1 MSQQSWQLCVIGP
14 KENQFVDVRGL
25 MAVGGE
31 QSTGVSLSGLKYKD
45 DYLILSPT
53 PQGLSIHCLKGKK
66 NQSNVQLDPFEHF
79 QLLDLTLLLLPEKVA
94 STENQNKKIEGRF
107 ADDVKVLVQKFSQ
120 PGDLKGSMDLLLET
134 MIAAFEMDKGLV
146 IASNPQGEFKMLA
159 EENIGQDEP
168 WLSETLV
175 QKTITTQRPTIVQN
189 IIGSAFEKSKS
200 LMGTGFMSVCA
211 WPLCVRGEVLGVLM
225 VGAER
230 PHSGL
235 TEQQTLTAEA
245 YVQLAALMLKFY
257 LNDLVLKK
265 EVEMLRASQKQSR
278 SPLTTMDDDLLE
290 NIKLAEQLAGSDL
303 SLLIEGETGV
313 GKEVMAQ
320 WIHKMSERAS
330 KDFVAVNCGAIPSE
344 LLESLLFGHRKGA
357 FTGAIKDQRG
367 KFLQASGGTLFLD
380 EIGDLP
386 GPLQVKILR
395 VLQEKMIEPLGSEKA
410 IEVDVRILCATHKNL
425 RELVDKGE
433 FRQDLYY
440 RLAEVSFEI
449 PPLRKRRN
457 DITLI
462 ANEVL
467 KEAHSEKRFSADA
480 LAWLQAQEWPG
491 NVRELLSAVKRAI
504 ALCPS
509 DVIQVQHLRIG
520 GPQSKDDGGAAL
532 SWLGGE
538 NLEEAKNRFVMEKV
552 KLALKK
558 SNNKRAQ
565 AAELLG
571 VTPRTL
577 FRYLENMDT

>member
-79 QLLDLTLLLLPEKVA
+79 QLLDMTLLLLPEKVA

-225 VGAER
+225 IGAER

-278 SPLTTMDDDLLE
+278 SPLTTMDDELLE

-395 VLQEKMIEPLGSEKA
+395 VLQEKTIEPLGSEKA

-520 GPQSKDDGGAAL
+520 GPQSKDDSGAAL